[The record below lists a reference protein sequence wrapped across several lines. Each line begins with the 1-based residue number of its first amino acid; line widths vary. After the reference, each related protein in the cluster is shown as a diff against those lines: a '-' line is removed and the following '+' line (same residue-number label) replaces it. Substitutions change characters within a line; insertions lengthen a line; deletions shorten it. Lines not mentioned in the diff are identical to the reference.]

1 MAGEKVQ
8 LIWYGE
14 EQKKRILT
22 ASEKGVRKCGFAIER
37 DAKMMCRVDTG
48 RLRGSISTNWTDSK
62 MLYGEV
68 ESPALAAD
76 GIFQPQGRDDNEFTV
91 KVGTRVEYAGFIEH
105 GTIKM
110 DKRAFL
116 FPAYELNIGHLPQFI
131 KGELPRSTIS
141 LSGAKKASM

>member
-8 LIWYGE
+8 ILWYGV
-14 EQKKRILT
+14 EQKNRILT
-22 ASEKGVRKCGFAIER
+22 AAEKGVRKCGLSIER

-48 RLRGSISTNWTDSK
+48 RLKASISTNWTGSN
-62 MLYGEV
+62 MVYAEV
-68 ESPALAAD
+68 ESPALTGD
-76 GIFQPQGRDDNEFTV
+76 GVFQPQGRNDNEFAV

-105 GTIKM
+105 GTVKM